1 MTTPRDPTP
10 ARAEERS
17 QQRWASSSSLVEAM
31 TDEDYG
37 VTDLM
42 ALTGASTPA
51 WIHGLPVPRHWY
63 PLELPEAKVA
73 VPPARVLVR
82 GPRTAGGWEATDTL
96 SVYGFT
102 GCPAFSIVLDST
114 ARSLHELAA
123 QDIATR
129 MLAIPS
135 GPGLAAERSTATLAV
150 EGRRIWVQLT
160 NYLAGSDHTH
170 AGRLIVHSVYIDAER
185 LSELADDVRGLTH
198 TIQDRFLALVTPHEG
213 NG

>member
-1 MTTPRDPTP
+1 MTTPRDSTP
-10 ARAEERS
+10 ARAEDRV
-17 QQRWASSSSLVEAM
+17 QQRWAVAASLVEAM

-37 VTDLM
+37 VIDLT

-51 WIHGLPVPRHWY
+51 WVSELPVPRQWC
-63 PLELPEAKVA
+63 PLELPEATVA

-82 GPRTAGGWEATDTL
+82 GPRTAGGWVATDTL

-123 QDIATR
+123 QDIDTR

-150 EGRRIWVQLT
+150 NGRRIWTQLT
-160 NYLAGSDHTH
+160 NYLAGSDRPH
-170 AGRLIVHSVYIDAER
+170 AGRLIVHSLYIDADH
-185 LSELADDVRGLTH
+185 LTELADDVRGLTQ
-198 TIQDRFLALVTPHEG
+198 TIQDAFLAQITRYAG
-213 NG
+213 SG

>member
-1 MTTPRDPTP
+1 MTTPRDSTP
-10 ARAEERS
+10 ARAEERF
-17 QQRWASSSSLVEAM
+17 QQRWAAASSLVEAM

-37 VTDLM
+37 VIDLT
-42 ALTGASTPA
+42 ALTGVSTPA
-51 WIHGLPVPRHWY
+51 WVRELPVPRQWD
-63 PLELPEAKVA
+63 PLELPEATVA

-102 GCPAFSIVLDST
+102 GRPAFSIVHNST

-129 MLAIPS
+129 MLAIPP
-135 GPGLAAERSTATLAV
+135 GPGLAAERSTATLTV

-160 NYLAGSDHTH
+160 NYLAGSDQPH

-185 LSELADDVRGLTH
+185 LSELADDVRGLTQ
-198 TIQDRFLALVTPHEG
+198 TIQDEFTTLVTPHEG
-213 NG
+213 SG